1 MRSHRI
7 RVPEAAI
14 LLASVAAAAL
24 AQEAGQ
30 RGIELSDMNRSVEA
44 CSNFC
49 EFATGWPM
57 VRPAA
62 QRCDV
67 W

>member
-44 CSNFC
+44 CSDFY
-49 EFATGWPM
+49 EFANGSPM

-67 W
+67 L